1 MVAMLWADRLSRIP
15 IPEEQV
21 VEGVAR
27 AIYSTH
33 CHPPAHKWEE
43 ASDNVRDWVRAQ
55 AREVLMYVRGLG
67 SPSG

>member
-15 IPEEQV
+15 IPKEQI

-33 CHPPAHKWEE
+33 RRPPAPKWEQT
-43 ASDNVRDWVRAQ
+43 SDDRRDWVRAQ
-55 AREVLMYVRGLG
+55 AREVLTYLCGLG